1 MKNSF
6 FSLLALLALTV
17 SLVSCGS
24 PSNVLDKVEVKTVVV
39 DEDVQLSFSAN
50 LNLGAMS
57 FANISLPIVHP
68 DTQTAIGS
76 VSLTSQLGGVNKLG
90 VTLNVSEI
98 ADVQAQESRLPNGSL
113 IPLIGN
119 NQTITVDIGSGA
131 KVYLT
136 VGTSV
141 VALGVAVPIKEFDSI
156 GSTLPGL
163 NVFPVVN
170 KNGFIGT
177 AGVFTGLKSGTSG
190 IAVVADISKAIGSA
204 DIFGAQYGVLA
215 QEAQDEFVQLDF
227 RSKQV
232 SSSNKSKLDSLLFKL
247 SNKKTKLTVH

>member
-6 FSLLALLALTV
+6 FSLLALLALSV

-24 PSNVLDKVEVKTVVV
+24 PSNVLDNVEVKTVVE
-39 DEDVQLSFSAN
+39 DEDVHLNFSAN

-57 FANISLPIVHP
+57 FANLSIPIVHP
-68 DTQTAIGS
+68 DKQTTIGS
-76 VSLTSQLGGVNKLG
+76 VTLSSQLGGVNKLG
-90 VTLNVSEI
+90 VSLNVSEI

-113 IPLIGN
+113 IPLIGTN
-119 NQTITVDIGSGA
+119 KTIAVDIGSGA

-163 NVFPVVN
+163 NVFPIVN

-177 AGVFTGLKSGTSG
+177 AGVFTGLQSGTSG
-190 IAVVADISKAIGSA
+190 IAVVTDISKAISSA
-204 DIFGAQYGVLA
+204 DIFGSQYGVLA
-215 QEAQDEFVQLDF
+215 EETQEEFVQLDL

-232 SSSNKSKLDSLLFKL
+232 SSSKKSKLDSLLLNL
-247 SNKKTKLTVH
+247 SNKRTKLTVH